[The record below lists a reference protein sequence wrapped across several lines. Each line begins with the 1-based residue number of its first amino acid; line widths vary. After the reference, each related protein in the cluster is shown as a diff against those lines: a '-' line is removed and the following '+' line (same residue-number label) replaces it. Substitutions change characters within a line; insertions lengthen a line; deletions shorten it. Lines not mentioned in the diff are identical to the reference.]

1 MKKTEGKALDEIIT
15 EMVENVEH
23 SKSGIYKIGEESR
36 AEYQLLSEQLEE
48 IKVEVIRVIDETD
61 DLEVKTQLSRNRL
74 AEVSQHFNEH
84 KEEEIREV
92 YEQTHKLQS
101 DLKLKQTREKN
112 LRQSRDEIERRLKT
126 LEQTIERAD
135 GLVSK
140 VSIVLNY
147 LNDDFQQV
155 NELIQDANQKQAFG
169 LKIIQAQEDER
180 KRLSREMHDGPA
192 QMLAN
197 ILLRSE
203 LVDKTFKERGRNE
216 ALIEMKSVRSLVR
229 SSLYEV
235 RRIIYDLRPMALD
248 DLGLLPTI
256 KKYLNNIEEY
266 SQMKIVFTSL
276 GKTERL
282 ASEYEVALFRLI
294 QESVQNAI
302 KHAQAEEINVKLEI
316 TSKYVSATIRDNGKG
331 FDTTVK
337 EEHSFGLIGM
347 HERVELLAGTLNVQS
362 ELGKGTTILIQIP
375 LNE

>member
-15 EMVENVEH
+15 EMVEAVEH
-23 SKSGIYKIGEESR
+23 SKSGIYTIGEESR
-36 AEYQLLSEQLEE
+36 TEYQLLSEQLEE
-48 IKVEVIRVIDETD
+48 IKVEVIRVIEEADE
-61 DLEVKTQLSRNRL
+61 LEVKTQLSRNRL
-74 AEVSQHFNEH
+74 AEVSHHFNEYG
-84 KEEEIREV
+84 EEEIREV
-92 YEQTHKLQS
+92 YEQTHQLQS

-112 LRQSRDEIERRLKT
+112 LRQARDEIERRLRT

-147 LNDDFQQV
+147 LNEDFQQV

-203 LVDKTFKERGRNE
+203 LVDKTFKERGRKE

-256 KKYLNNIEEY
+256 KKYLNNMEDY
-266 SQMKIVFTSL
+266 SQKKIVFTSL

-294 QESVQNAI
+294 QEAVQNAI

-316 TSKYVSATIRDNGKG
+316 TTKYVAATIRDNGKG
-331 FDTTVK
+331 FDTIAKK
-337 EEHSFGLIGM
+337 EQSFGLIGM
-347 HERVELLAGTLNVQS
+347 HERVELLDGILKVDS
-362 ELGKGTTILIQIP
+362 ELGTGTTILIRIP

>member
-15 EMVENVEH
+15 EMVEVVEH
-23 SKSGIYKIGEESR
+23 SKDGIYTIGEESR
-36 AEYQLLSEQLEE
+36 TEHQLLMEQLEE
-48 IKVEVIRVIDETD
+48 IKLELIRVIDEVD
-61 DLEVKTQLSRNRL
+61 SLEKKTQLSRNRL
-74 AEVSQHFNEH
+74 AEVSHHFS
-84 KEEEIREV
+84 KYGEEEIREV
-92 YEQTHKLQS
+92 YEQTHQLQS
-101 DLKLKQTREKN
+101 DLKLKQTSEKN
-112 LRQSRDEIERRLKT
+112 LRQKRDEIERRLKT

-147 LNDDFQQV
+147 LNEDFQQV
-155 NELIQDANQKQAFG
+155 NELVQDANEKQAFG

-203 LVDKTFKERGRNE
+203 IVDKTFKERGREE
-216 ALIEMKSVRSLVR
+216 ALSEMKGVRSLVR

-266 SQMKIVFTSL
+266 NQTKIVFTAL

-282 ASEYEVALFRLI
+282 ASKYEVALFRLI
-294 QESVQNAI
+294 QEAVQNAI

-316 TSKYVSATIRDNGKG
+316 TSKVVSATISDNGNG
-331 FDTTVK
+331 FDQGLK

-347 HERVELLAGTLNVQS
+347 HERVELLDGTLKIQS
-362 ELGKGTTILIQIP
+362 ELGKGTRILINVP